1 MKIIVV
7 LLSLIFT
14 GCDESTGVRQTY
26 VLTTGTTSATY
37 YPVGVALATLVSAN
51 EESEFALTAI
61 SSAGSL
67 ENVKLLR
74 DNQAQFATML
84 SIFAT
89 WAYEGEGP
97 I

>member
-1 MKIIVV
+1 MTRLTLLIVCL
-7 LLSLIFT
+7 LLSSCSERV
-14 GCDESTGVRQTY
+14 GQRQTY

-37 YPVGVALATLVSAN
+37 YPVGVALATIVSAREDAN
-51 EESEFALTAI
+51 FALTAI

-84 SIFAT
+84 SIFAA
-89 WAYEGEGP
+89 WSYAGE
-97 I
+97 